1 MLNITFKEN
10 RQRKRWRFSF
20 FGVYTYSCKPFRSS
34 NESTTF

>member
-1 MLNITFKEN
+1 MTFKE
-10 RQRKRWRFSF
+10 KPPVETLAVFF